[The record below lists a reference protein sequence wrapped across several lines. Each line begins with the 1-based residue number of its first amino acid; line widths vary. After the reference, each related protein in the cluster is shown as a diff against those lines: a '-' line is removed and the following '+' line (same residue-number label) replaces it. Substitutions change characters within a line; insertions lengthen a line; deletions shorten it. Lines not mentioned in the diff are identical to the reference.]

1 MLPVLKVYL
10 NLFKVTCSMKSGTN
24 KMTTGNPL
32 KLMITFAIPIM
43 LTSLMHQ
50 FYNVADTYIVGKYI
64 SDDALAAVGAV
75 GPMSGLLV
83 GLAMGL
89 TDGFSIPV
97 AQSFGAGNKKLT
109 NHYIGNAISLTVVA
123 TAVMTVVSFVFMKPI
138 LRLMGTPD
146 NIFADAYT
154 YVIVT
159 YLGMFT
165 RTIYNVLAG
174 VLRAMGDSK
183 APLMFLTGCAI
194 ANVVFNYITIVP
206 LKMGVFGA
214 AISTVFAQFIACV
227 MCIIYVKK
235 RNDIIYVSRE
245 DLRIKK
251 ETAILMLKMGVPR
264 SLQYSITSIGS
275 MVLQTTINSYGSDY
289 VAGWTVANKPELL
302 TNIPLSATGVAVATF
317 SGQNFGAGKM
327 DRVRKGVVSGMIFA
341 GCLSVMMSFILYFF
355 GDDISGL
362 FLDVDNANALF
373 ASKTYLQ
380 TIAIFYFAVAVLFV
394 FRNALQG
401 IGKSYVSMMAG
412 VAELLG
418 RIVAALILSKY
429 LGFVGVCLA
438 SPVAWIFADIPLIVI
453 YYLKVVK
460 RKDKECLKE

>member
-1 MLPVLKVYL
+1 
-10 NLFKVTCSMKSGTN
+10 MKSNTYN
-24 KMTTGNPL
+24 MTTGNPL
-32 KLMITFAIPIM
+32 KIIVTFAIPIM
-43 LTSLMHQ
+43 LTSLVQQ

-83 GLAMGL
+83 GLCMGL

-97 AQSFGAGNKKLT
+97 AQSFGAGDKKLT
-109 NHYIGNAISLTVVA
+109 NHYAGNAISLTVIA
-123 TAVMTVVSFVFMKPI
+123 TVVMTVISFIFMKPI
-138 LRLMGTPD
+138 LRIMGTPT
-146 NIFADAYT
+146 NIFKDAYT
-154 YVIVT
+154 YVMIN

-174 VLRAMGDSK
+174 ILRALGDSK
-183 APLMFLTGCAI
+183 SPLMFLSVCAV

-214 AISTVFAQFIACV
+214 AISTVFAQLISCV
-227 MCIIYVKK
+227 MCIIYVRK
-235 RNDIIYVSRE
+235 RNDIIYISRE
-245 DLRIKK
+245 NFKIKK
-251 ETAILMLKMGVPR
+251 KTAVLMLTMGVPR
-264 SLQYSITSIGS
+264 ALQYSITSIGS
-275 MVLQTTINSYGSDY
+275 MVLQTTINSYGSSY

-302 TNIPLSATGVAVATF
+302 ANIPLSATGVAVATF

-327 DRVRKGVVSGMIFA
+327 ERVRKGVRSALIFSGCI
-341 GCLSVMMSFILYFF
+341 SVVMSLILYVF
-355 GDDISGL
+355 GDDISKL
-362 FLDVDNANALF
+362 FLDSENAAALF

-380 TIAIFYFAVAVLFV
+380 TIAVFYFALTVLFI

-412 VAELLG
+412 ISELVG
-418 RIVAALILSKY
+418 RLIAALILSHFF
-429 LGFVGVCLA
+429 GFAGVCFA
-438 SPVAWIFADIPLIVI
+438 SPFAWILADIPLLII

-460 RKDKECLKE
+460 RKDKKCLRN